1 MKELQFDNIDAIN
14 AAAMD
19 DYGAFGSAIEVTQ
32 EMIDTFADVTRD
44 HQWIHIDQK
53 RAAQGPFGTT
63 IAHGFLSLSL
73 LPHLVAGQLPVT
85 GHKNVVNYGA
95 DSLRFILPVPAG
107 SRVHAKSKL
116 LNAVAKD
123 SGTLVKSSVA
133 LHIVGA
139 DKPSVLY
146 RMLTLY
152 QG

>member
-1 MKELQFDNIDAIN
+1 MQELRYDDIDGIN

-19 DYGAFGSAIEVTQ
+19 DFGEFGPSVEVTQ
-32 EMIDTFADVTRD
+32 EMIDTFADVTGD
-44 HQWIHIDQK
+44 QQWIHVDPE

-73 LPHLVAGQLPVT
+73 LPRLVAGQVPVT
-85 GHKNVVNYGA
+85 GHKNVINYGA

-107 SRVHAKSKL
+107 SRVHAKTKL

-123 SGTLVKSSVA
+123 SGTLIKSSVA

-139 DKPSVLY
+139 EKPSVLY

>member
-1 MKELQFDNIDAIN
+1 MQQLQYDDIDAIN
-14 AAAMD
+14 KAAMD
-19 DYGAFGSAIEVTQ
+19 EFGEFGPAVEVTQ
-32 EMIDTFADVTRD
+32 QMIDTFADMTRD
-44 HQWIHIDQK
+44 HQWIHIDQE

-85 GHKNVVNYGA
+85 GHRNVVNYGA

-107 SRVHAKSKL
+107 SKVHAKSKL

-123 SGTLVKSSVA
+123 AGTLVKSSVA